1 MIPLNKNELIN
12 ICSPSISL
20 RIIFIIIK
28 NFYGT
33 KKVVYFNTFSNEIKL
48 FSKFFGD
55 NIAIK
60 LIYIVTGL
68 SLKKIAD
75 SNSIPDYSNIQF
87 DSMEQTTEIIDLL
100 LPQLKKSKLY
110 KWMSSLIGEEPAEA
124 FTLKNVSFYN
134 LYPEL
139 LSINLCFGELND
151 DNKIIVVSEFIG
163 SNKWIDIFQNKLS
176 YVNVLV
182 VKKNYFNYFISSF
195 HIFLVCFYVL
205 FKFIFKRG
213 LTFLKKPLKTY
224 KFITEFI
231 DPNKLNGGSY
241 DADYFIDS
249 NKIDSSNTIFF
260 LTASQNRFLKSLNYN
275 VDEIK
280 NLFLAKNYNILVL
293 DEVKYSV
300 KSILKIFNFFLY
312 LNFKIFS
319 SPTNSIYNKTII
331 NAWNEYLDFYS
342 LFSSVS
348 ANSLLYYTF
357 PNGRSSFR
365 VNDAIVTGFCRK
377 SGIKSVGIQ
386 SRTIYSSKFE
396 DSFDCFDRYLSWG
409 IKWDTTSKYRTKY
422 IKEVK
427 HIGCM
432 YIDDLKDNNID
443 DLINFKKEI
452 ICDKNFLITVFDGD
466 ISSHS
471 HYTWNYSK
479 TFILDVMKLANI
491 HQDCQFVIK
500 TKDISNV
507 RLYLN
512 NSIIHDLYKNNNN
525 ITFIEKARNDYKKL
539 INSSDL
545 VISIGFTTPGFE
557 ALSLGK
563 RIIYYSLIKNGGKAF
578 NSLPHIIASDYIELK
593 ELFLMSL
600 KDKDIFYSSNKSR
613 IELLNFSQIKLLN
626 TNYLTKFN

>member
-1 MIPLNKNELIN
+1 MSNNKKDLIN
-12 ICSPSISL
+12 ICCPSISL
-20 RIIFIIIK
+20 RLVLVVLK
-28 NFYGT
+28 TFYNY
-33 KKVVYFNTFSNEIKL
+33 KKVIFYNAFSLDIKL
-48 FSKFFGD
+48 FSKVIGE
-55 NIAIK
+55 
-60 LIYIVTGL
+60 
-68 SLKKIAD
+68 KKIIYFL
-75 SNSIPDYSNIQF
+75 SILTNISFKKISDLSSAERYSNIQF
-87 DSMEQTTEIIDLL
+87 DSMEQTTEIMDLL
-100 LPQLKKSKLY
+100 IPQLKNSKFY
-110 KWMSSLIGEEPAEA
+110 EWMSSLIGEEPAEA
-124 FTLKNVSFYN
+124 FILKNVSYYN

-139 LSINLCFGELND
+139 LSINLCLGELNES
-151 DNKIIVVSEFIG
+151 NKIIVVSEFIG
-163 SNKWIDIFQNKLS
+163 LNKWIDIFQNKLS
-176 YVNVLV
+176 YVNVV
-182 VKKNYFNYFISSF
+182 SVKKNYFNYFLSSF
-195 HIFLVCFYVL
+195 HIFLVSFYVL

-241 DADYFIDS
+241 DADYFLDS
-249 NKIDSSNTIFF
+249 NEIDSSDTIFF

-280 NLFLAKNYNILVL
+280 NLFLAKNYNILIL

-300 KSILKIFNFFLY
+300 KSLLKIFKFFIY
-312 LNFKIFS
+312 LIFKISS
-319 SPTNSIYNKTII
+319 SPTNTIYNKTII

-357 PNGRSSFR
+357 PNGRTSFR
-365 VNDAIVTGFCRK
+365 INDAIVTGFCRK

-409 IKWDTTSKYRTKY
+409 IKWDTVSKYRTKY

-432 YIDDLKDNNID
+432 YIDDLKANNID
-443 DLINFKKEI
+443 DLINFKTEI
-452 ICDKNFLITVFDGD
+452 ICDKKFLITVFDGD
-466 ISSHS
+466 ISPHS

-479 TFILDVMKLANI
+479 TFILDVMKLANDY
-491 HQDCQFVIK
+491 QDCQFVIK

-507 RLYLN
+507 KLYLN
-512 NSIIHDLYKNNNN
+512 NSAIHDLYTNNNN

-539 INSSDL
+539 INSSDI

-578 NSLPHIIASDYIELK
+578 EYLPNVISKNFSDLK
-593 ELFLMSL
+593 NMFLLSKKDYKSYFKL
-600 KDKDIFYSSNKSR
+600 NKDKILKLNYVKTDILYSTY
-613 IELLNFSQIKLLN
+613 LLNFK
-626 TNYLTKFN
+626 

>member
-1 MIPLNKNELIN
+1 MIRLKKNELIN

-20 RIIFIIIK
+20 RTIFIIIK

-33 KKVVYFNTFSNEIKL
+33 KKVIYFNTFSYEIKL

-55 NIAIK
+55 NTVIK
-60 LIYIVTGL
+60 LIYTLTGL
-68 SLKKIAD
+68 TLKKNVD

-100 LPQLKKSKLY
+100 IPQLKNSKFY
-110 KWMSSLIGEEPAEA
+110 EWMSSLIGEEPAEA
-124 FTLKNVSFYN
+124 FILKNVSYYN

-151 DNKIIVVSEFIG
+151 SNKIIVVSEFIG
-163 SNKWIDIFQNKLS
+163 LNKWIDIFQNKLS
-176 YVNVLV
+176 YVNVV
-182 VKKNYFNYFISSF
+182 SVKKNYFNYFVSSF
-195 HIFLVCFYVL
+195 HVFLVCFYVL

-213 LTFLKKPLKTY
+213 LTFLKKPLKSY

-249 NKIDSSNTIFF
+249 NEIDSSNTIFF

-293 DEVKYSV
+293 DEVKYSA
-300 KSILKIFNFFLY
+300 KSLLKIFKFFIY
-312 LNFKIFS
+312 LIFKISS

-365 VNDAIVTGFCRK
+365 INDAMVTGFCRK
-377 SGIKSVGIQ
+377 SNIKSVGIQ

-409 IKWDTTSKYRTKY
+409 ITWDTISKYRTKY

-432 YIDDLKDNNID
+432 YIDDLKDKNID
-443 DLINFKKEI
+443 DLINFKTEI
-452 ICDKNFLITVFDGD
+452 ICDRKFLITVFDGD
-466 ISSHS
+466 ISPHS

-479 TFILDVMKLANI
+479 TFILDVMKLANDY
-491 HQDCQFVIK
+491 QDCQFVIK

-512 NSIIHDLYKNNNN
+512 NSVIHALYKNNNN

-539 INSSDL
+539 INSSDI
-545 VISIGFTTPGFE
+545 VISIEFTTPGFE

-578 NSLPHIIASDYIELK
+578 EYLPNVISKNFSDLK
-593 ELFLMSL
+593 NMFLLSKKDYKSYSKL
-600 KDKDIFYSSNKSR
+600 NKDKILKLNYDKTDILYSTY
-613 IELLNFSQIKLLN
+613 LLNFK
-626 TNYLTKFN
+626 